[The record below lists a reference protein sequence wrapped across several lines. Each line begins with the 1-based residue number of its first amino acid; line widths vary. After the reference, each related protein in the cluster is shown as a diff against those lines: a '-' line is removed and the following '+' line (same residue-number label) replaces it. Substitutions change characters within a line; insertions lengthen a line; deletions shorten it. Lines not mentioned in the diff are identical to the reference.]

1 MSDDLTVRDLP
12 FIEQV
17 ADQMHPLAALLKKC
31 GGHTDDSRRR
41 WALAHVA
48 ARTPD
53 EDSIRAIMDAAD
65 TAVSE
70 IPEDNDIMTAL
81 ARNPATPAD
90 VLVRLAWNPYYIVCE
105 LAARS
110 PRLPEAQLRQLAA
123 TGPRG
128 ARVGTAKNPVT
139 PLDVLAD
146 LAADPDM
153 MVRQCVAY
161 SQRTPAHVIEA
172 LKADPDPWVREIA
185 RDLRGKDEKAIWA
198 AIRRDVRKR
207 VEDSVAE
214 TLANATPEELAEIE
228 AWKQGQP

>member
-1 MSDDLTVRDLP
+1 VSDDLTVRDLP

-31 GGHTDDSRRR
+31 GGHTDDSRHR
-41 WALAHVA
+41 WARAHVA
-48 ARTPD
+48 ARTAD

-81 ARNPATPAD
+81 VRNPATPLD
-90 VLVRLAWNPYYIVCE
+90 VLARLAWNPYFIVCE
-105 LAARS
+105 LAAIT
-110 PRLPEAQLRQLAA
+110 PRLPEAELRRVAA
-123 TGPRG
+123 AGPLG
-128 ARVGTAKNPVT
+128 ARVGAAKNPET

-146 LAADPDM
+146 LAADRDM

-161 SQRTPAHVIEA
+161 SQRTPDCVIEA

-185 RDLRGKDEKAIWA
+185 RDLRGKDEKAYMA
-198 AIRRDVRKR
+198 AVGLSVRRAIK
-207 VEDSVAE
+207 ESVAE
-214 TLANATPEELAEIE
+214 TLANATPEELAEFE
-228 AWKQGQP
+228 AWKKGQR

>member
-1 MSDDLTVRDLP
+1 VNDDLTVADLP

-17 ADQMHPLAALLKKC
+17 ADDMHPLAALLARC

-48 ARTPD
+48 VQTAD
-53 EDSIRAIMDAAD
+53 EDSIRAIMDGAD

-70 IPEDNDIMTAL
+70 VPEDNDIMTAL
-81 ARNPATPAD
+81 ARNPATPPD
-90 VLVRLAWNPYYIVCE
+90 VLARLAWNPYFIVCE
-105 LAARS
+105 LAAIT
-110 PRLPEAQLRQLAA
+110 PRLPEAELRRVAA
-123 TGPRG
+123 AGPLG
-128 ARVGTAKNPVT
+128 ARVGAAKNPET

-161 SQRTPAHVIEA
+161 SRRTPAHVVEA

-185 RDLRGKDEKAIWA
+185 RDLRGKDEKALMA
-198 AIRRDVRKR
+198 AVRRSVRRSIK
-207 VEDSVAE
+207 ESVAE

-228 AWKQGQP
+228 AWKRGES